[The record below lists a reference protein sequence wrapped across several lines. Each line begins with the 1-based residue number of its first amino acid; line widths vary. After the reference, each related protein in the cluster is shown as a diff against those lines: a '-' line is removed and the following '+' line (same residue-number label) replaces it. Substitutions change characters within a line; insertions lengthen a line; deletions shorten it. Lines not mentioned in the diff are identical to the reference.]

1 MEFLQS
7 LVDSTGTPSDEAA
20 TPKVRNSPV
29 GKHIKIDSK
38 HLADGAM

>member
-7 LVDSTGTPSDEAA
+7 LVDSAGTPSDEAA
-20 TPKVRNSPV
+20 TPIVLNCPV
-29 GKHIKIDSK
+29 GKHIIIDSK